1 MFRKRAY
8 ERAMRDKVQHIS
20 RITKIA
26 TSPGNWDYSPYLHG
40 MANGLILAESI
51 LTNAERPNYLDA
63 PEKWGCEKEEHSI
76 IGETHASGNDNSKS
90 S

>member
-8 ERAMRDKVQHIS
+8 ERAMRDRVQHIS

-26 TSPGNWDYSPYLHG
+26 TSPGNWDYAPYLHG
-40 MANGLILAESI
+40 MANGLILAEAI
-51 LTNAERPNYLDA
+51 LTNAERPDYLDA
-63 PEKWGCEKEEHSI
+63 PEKWGYEKEEHSI